1 MPMKAKKKL
10 FQKVSSRGRPD
21 GITPAVIDHVASLAR
36 LELTDQE
43 KKKFLRDLNEILAA
57 FRDLD
62 KIDTKNVEP
71 SFQPLPLSDVMRDDA
86 IEKCITQERA
96 LFNTE
101 HKEKGFF
108 KGPKV
113 V

>member
-1 MPMKAKKKL
+1 MPTKAKKRETKI
-10 FQKVSSRGRPD
+10 S
-21 GITPAVIDHVASLAR
+21 ITPAVIEHVASIAR
-36 LELTDQE
+36 LDLTEQE
-43 KKKFLRDLNEILAA
+43 KKKFLRDLNEILEA
-57 FRDLD
+57 FRVLD
-62 KIDTKNVEP
+62 SVDTKNVAP
-71 SFQPLPLSDVMRDDA
+71 SFQPLPLSDVTRDDT

-96 LFNTE
+96 LFNTD

>member
-1 MPMKAKKKL
+1 MPAEKRKY
-10 FQKVSSRGRPD
+10 QKEK
-21 GITPAVIDHVASLAR
+21 ITPAVIDHVASIAR
-36 LELTDQE
+36 LELSNEE
-43 KKKFLRDLNEILAA
+43 KKKFLRDLNEILEA
-57 FRDLD
+57 FRVLD
-62 KIDTKNVEP
+62 SVDTANVNP
-71 SFQPLPLSDVMRDDA
+71 SFQPLPLSDVTRDDT